1 MLRQSP
7 ATATAMAT
15 ESAMDA
21 HTEASDF
28 LMVAPTDAPMEDMV
42 ATDVATTARG
52 RLRLLLRLRLLTVTD
67 TDFLMEGMDAPME
80 DMVAMDV
87 ATTARGRL
95 RLLLRL
101 LTVTDTDFLME
112 VMGAHTEATDFL
124 MAAPTDAPMEDMV
137 ATDVATTARG
147 RPRLRLL
154 LRLTL
159 LTDTVMAAPMEAMA
173 APMEDTVAMAGPMAA
188 MVALTGMATESRQ
201 QPEQQHH
208 MNNLKFLNMNW
219 TKYKF
224 SLSKKKKKKKKFF
237 FPKKKKKKK
246 KKVLC

>member
-15 ESAMDA
+15 ESAM
-21 HTEASDF
+21 
-28 LMVAPTDAPMEDMV
+28 DAPMEDMV

-67 TDFLMEGMDAPME
+67 TDFLMEVMDAHTEATDFLMAPTDAPME

-95 RLLLRL
+95 GLLLRL

-159 LTDTVMAAPMEAMA
+159 LTDTDTDFLMEVMDAHTEA
-173 APMEDTVAMAGPMAA
+173 TVFL
-188 MVALTGMATESRQ
+188 MVAPSEDMVATDVATTARGR
-201 QPEQQHH
+201 
-208 MNNLKFLNMNW
+208 LRL
-219 TKYKF
+219 
-224 SLSKKKKKKKKFF
+224 
-237 FPKKKKKKK
+237 
-246 KKVLC
+246 

>member
-1 MLRQSP
+1 
-7 ATATAMAT
+7 
-15 ESAMDA
+15 
-21 HTEASDF
+21 
-28 LMVAPTDAPMEDMV
+28 MV

-67 TDFLMEGMDAPME
+67 TDFLMAPMDAPME

-101 LTVTDTDFLME
+101 LTDTDTDFLME

-147 RPRLRLL
+147 RLRLL
-154 LRLTL
+154 LRLRL

-173 APMEDTVAMAGPMAA
+173 APMEDTVAMAGPMA
-188 MVALTGMATESRQ
+188 
-201 QPEQQHH
+201 
-208 MNNLKFLNMNW
+208 
-219 TKYKF
+219 
-224 SLSKKKKKKKKFF
+224 
-237 FPKKKKKKK
+237 
-246 KKVLC
+246 

>member
-1 MLRQSP
+1 M
-7 ATATAMAT
+7 
-15 ESAMDA
+15 EVMDA
-21 HTEASDF
+21 HTEA
-28 LMVAPTDAPMEDMV
+28 
-42 ATDVATTARG
+42 
-52 RLRLLLRLRLLTVTD
+52 
-67 TDFLMEGMDAPME
+67 TDFLMAPTDAPME

-101 LTVTDTDFLME
+101 RLLTDTDTDFLME

-124 MAAPTDAPMEDMV
+124 MVALMDAPMEDMV

-147 RPRLRLL
+147 RLRLRLL

-159 LTDTVMAAPMEAMA
+159 LTDTDTDFLMEVMDAHTEATDFLMAPTD

-201 QPEQQHH
+201 
-208 MNNLKFLNMNW
+208 
-219 TKYKF
+219 
-224 SLSKKKKKKKKFF
+224 
-237 FPKKKKKKK
+237 
-246 KKVLC
+246 

>member
-67 TDFLMEGMDAPME
+67 TDFPME

-147 RPRLRLL
+147 RPRL
-154 LRLTL
+154 
-159 LTDTVMAAPMEAMA
+159 
-173 APMEDTVAMAGPMAA
+173 
-188 MVALTGMATESRQ
+188 
-201 QPEQQHH
+201 
-208 MNNLKFLNMNW
+208 
-219 TKYKF
+219 
-224 SLSKKKKKKKKFF
+224 
-237 FPKKKKKKK
+237 
-246 KKVLC
+246 

>member
-1 MLRQSP
+1 
-7 ATATAMAT
+7 MAT

-21 HTEASDF
+21 HTEATDF

-52 RLRLLLRLRLLTVTD
+52 RLRLLLRLRLLMVTD
-67 TDFLMEGMDAPME
+67 TDFLMEVMDAHTEATDFLMAPTDAPME

-101 LTVTDTDFLME
+101 LTDTDTDFLME

-147 RPRLRLL
+147 RLRLRLL
-154 LRLTL
+154 LRL
-159 LTDTVMAAPMEAMA
+159 LTDTVMAAPMEAMV

-201 QPEQQHH
+201 
-208 MNNLKFLNMNW
+208 
-219 TKYKF
+219 
-224 SLSKKKKKKKKFF
+224 
-237 FPKKKKKKK
+237 
-246 KKVLC
+246 